1 MPADFP
7 SMTKVLWRMLGAF
20 VVILAVPLV
29 CWTLNLDLF
38 PRLDMSSSMAQWL
51 YGITWTGTVP
61 WGIGFILAVL
71 LVCWRLLPM
80 KLFLP
85 LLLAVSFS
93 QTAGV
98 ILNHELKHHF
108 KEPRPN
114 ISWLAQRQ
122 GFDLDAFYQQND
134 AAKRTQIDRA
144 MASEAD
150 SLMLAD
156 NIAEHWRHELGFA
169 FPSGHTQFAVS
180 FGLIVCFFL
189 FSGGRTVW
197 ASITA
202 LWAGSMGLSRMLLGL
217 HWPRD
222 VLASTLIGA
231 VLALVCIFL
240 AQGFYQLMLNRFKA
254 LNSAR

>member
-7 SMTKVLWRMLGAF
+7 PLAKVLWRMLGAF
-20 VVILAVPLV
+20 VVILVVPLV
-29 CWTLNLDLF
+29 CWALNLELF
-38 PRLDMSSSMAQWL
+38 PRLDLSSRLAQWL

-98 ILNHELKHHF
+98 ILNHELKHHL

-122 GFDLDAFYQQND
+122 GFDVDAFYQQSE
-134 AAKRTQIDRA
+134 AAKLTQIDRA
-144 MASEAD
+144 IASEAD

-156 NIAEHWRHELGFA
+156 NIAKHWRHELGFA

-180 FGLIVCFFL
+180 FALILCFFL
-189 FSGGRTVW
+189 LSAGRYGW
-197 ASITA
+197 AAGFT
-202 LWAGSMGLSRMLLGL
+202 LWAVAMGLSRMLLGL

-231 VLALVCIFL
+231 TLAALSVIVGI
-240 AQGFYQLMLNRFKA
+240 GFYRLMSHRFRMSCFA
-254 LNSAR
+254 G